1 MPDSAMKT
9 ASSRASSIPAGA
21 TGSPALLR
29 ESIGSIAVLTLNRP
43 HSRNALSGEMLGALQ
58 RALADIAAS
67 KGTRAV
73 VLAAEGSVFSAG
85 HDLKEVTAHRSD
97 ADGGQGY
104 ARQLMNSCSAVM
116 LAMLRLPQPIIA
128 AVEGT
133 ATAAGCQLVAT
144 CDLAVASTVAKFCTP
159 GVQIGLFCSTPMV
172 ALTRNVAR
180 KHAMEMLLTGDMI
193 SAEDAWRIGLVNR
206 VVERGAARE
215 QALALARCIAARSKA
230 VVKLG
235 KQAFYRQIEMGV
247 ADAYAHASE
256 VMVENMMLH
265 DAAEGISAFV
275 EKRPPH
281 WDDR

>member
-1 MPDSAMKT
+1 MKT
-9 ASSRASSIPAGA
+9 ASSRGSSIPAGA
-21 TGSPALLR
+21 TQSPALLR

-43 HSRNALSGEMLGALQ
+43 HARNALSGEMLGELQ

-73 VLAAEGSVFSAG
+73 VIAAEGSVFSAG
-85 HDLKEVTAHRSD
+85 HDLKEVSAHRSD
-97 ADGGQGY
+97 ADGGRGY
-104 ARQLMNSCSAVM
+104 ARQLMDTCSAVM
-116 LAMLRLPQPIIA
+116 LAMLRLPQPVIA

-144 CDLAVASTVAKFCTP
+144 CDLAVASTAAKFCTP

-180 KHAMEMLLTGDMI
+180 KHAMEMLVTGDAI

-206 VVERGAARE
+206 VVERGTARE
-215 QALALARCIAARSKA
+215 QALALARGISARSKA

-235 KQAFYRQIEMGV
+235 KQAFYGQIEMSV
-247 ADAYAHASE
+247 ADAYAYASE
-256 VMVENMMLH
+256 IMVENMMLH

>member
-1 MPDSAMKT
+1 MST
-9 ASSRASSIPAGA
+9 ISSVRKVRAADIETPV
-21 TGSPALLR
+21 LR
-29 ESIGSIAVLTLNRP
+29 ENEGDIAVLTPNRP
-43 HSRNALSGEMLGALQ
+43 QARNTLSEATLAGL
-58 RALADIAAS
+58 RAELAEISGQTRVRDVIIAA
-67 KGTRAV
+67 KGP
-73 VLAAEGSVFSAG
+73 VFSAG
-85 HDLKEVTAHRSD
+85 HDLKELTAHRAD
-97 ADGGQGY
+97 ADGGRAY
-104 ARQLMNSCSAVM
+104 TREVIASCSTMMMAII
-116 LAMLRLPQPIIA
+116 RLPQPVIA

-144 CDLAVASTVAKFCTP
+144 CDLAVASTAAKFCTP
-159 GVQIGLFCSTPMV
+159 GVKIGLFCSTPMV

-215 QALALARCIAARSKA
+215 QALALARGIATRSKA

>member
-1 MPDSAMKT
+1 VPDSAMKT
-9 ASSRASSIPAGA
+9 ASSRGSGIPAGE
-21 TGSPALLR
+21 TESPALLR

-43 HSRNALSGEMLGALQ
+43 HARNALSGEMLGALQ

-73 VLAAEGSVFSAG
+73 VIAAEGSVFSAG
-85 HDLKEVTAHRSD
+85 HDLKEVSAHRSD

-104 ARQLMNSCSAVM
+104 VRQLMVSCSAVM
-116 LAMLRLPQPIIA
+116 LAMLRLPQPVIA

-144 CDLAVASTVAKFCTP
+144 CDLAVASTAAKFCTP

-172 ALTRNVAR
+172 ALTRNVTR
-180 KHAMEMLLTGDMI
+180 KHAMEMLLTGDTI

-206 VVERGAARE
+206 VVERGTARE
-215 QALALARCIAARSKA
+215 QALALARGIAARSKA

-247 ADAYAHASE
+247 ADAYAYASE